1 MTGLIV
7 ASATA
12 AALGVMGAGTFVSG
26 QSPIWTGDVEIDTWS
41 PNLEQLVRIAGGSG
55 GQIGVSIRDLNNE
68 ELKGKAATGVVVED
82 VEADSPAQ
90 KAGFRTGDIVVE
102 FDGERVRSARQFTRL
117 VQETPDG
124 RAVKI
129 AVMRNGQKQVL
140 DATPEAGRMAWNFGI
155 DGDRLKEEIERGL
168 REYPRAFPVE
178 PPQFDF
184 RYDDRG
190 PRRFEY
196 RLPEMVMPY
205 MGGRARLGI
214 SVQSL
219 TPELEEY
226 FGAKNGGVL
235 VSSVAPDSAAA
246 KAGVKAGDVIA
257 TINGRGVNDT
267 GDLMRELRE
276 LSGEVTLGVVR
287 DRKEMTLKATLE
299 QPAMRTPR
307 AGSRPGVI

>member
-1 MTGLIV
+1 MKNIKFGAFFLGLALAV
-7 ASATA
+7 SGAVSLLYAQDRA
-12 AALGVMGAGTFVSG
+12 EPRRLDRGNVMVLDGRGAQLGVMVS
-26 QSPIWTGDVEIDTWS
+26 DVVDAKMS
-41 PNLEQLVRIAGGSG
+41 GVRIDE
-55 GQIGVSIRDLNNE
+55 VN
-68 ELKGKAATGVVVED
+68 
-82 VEADSPAQ
+82 ADSPAQ
-90 KAGFRTGDIVVE
+90 KAGLKEGDIVVE

-129 AVMRNGQKQVL
+129 AVMRNAQKQVL

>member
-1 MTGLIV
+1 MKNIKFGAFFLGLTLAV
-7 ASATA
+7 SGAVSLLSAQDRPA
-12 AALGVMGAGTFVSG
+12 PQRLDRGNVMVLDGRGAQLGVMVS
-26 QSPIWTGDVEIDTWS
+26 DVADAKTS
-41 PNLEQLVRIAGGSG
+41 GVRIDE
-55 GQIGVSIRDLNNE
+55 VNP
-68 ELKGKAATGVVVED
+68 
-82 VEADSPAQ
+82 DSPAE
-90 KAGFRTGDIVVE
+90 KAGLREGDIVVE

-140 DATPEAGRMAWNFGI
+140 DATPEAGRMTWNFGI
-155 DGDRLKEEIERGL
+155 DSDRLKEEIERGL

-205 MGGRARLGI
+205 MSGRARLGV

-246 KAGVKAGDVIA
+246 KAGVKAGDVIT
-257 TINGRGVNDT
+257 TINSRRVNDT
-267 GDLMRELRE
+267 GDLVQELRE
-276 LSGEVTLGVVR
+276 LSGEVTIGVVR
-287 DRKEMTLKATLE
+287 DRKAMELKATLDKP
-299 QPAMRTPR
+299 QGLSPRSPR
-307 AGSRPGVI
+307 ARSRPGVVL

>member
-1 MTGLIV
+1 MKNIKFGALFLGLALV
-7 ASATA
+7 VSGAVSLLYAQDRA
-12 AALGVMGAGTFVSG
+12 EPRRLDRGNVMVLDGRGAQLGVMVS
-26 QSPIWTGDVEIDTWS
+26 DVVDAKMS
-41 PNLEQLVRIAGGSG
+41 GVRIDE
-55 GQIGVSIRDLNNE
+55 VN
-68 ELKGKAATGVVVED
+68 
-82 VEADSPAQ
+82 ADSPAQ
-90 KAGFRTGDIVVE
+90 KAGLKEGDIVVE

>member
-1 MTGLIV
+1 MKNIKFGAFFLGLTLAV
-7 ASATA
+7 SGAVSLLSAQDRA
-12 AALGVMGAGTFVSG
+12 APQRLDRGNVMVLDGRGAQLGVMVS
-26 QSPIWTGDVEIDTWS
+26 DVADATTS
-41 PNLEQLVRIAGGSG
+41 GVRIDE
-55 GQIGVSIRDLNNE
+55 VNP
-68 ELKGKAATGVVVED
+68 
-82 VEADSPAQ
+82 DSPAE
-90 KAGFRTGDIVVE
+90 KAGLRQGDIVVE

-140 DATPEAGRMAWNFGI
+140 DATPEAGRMTWNFGI
-155 DGDRLKEEIERGL
+155 DSDRLKEEIERGL

-205 MGGRARLGI
+205 MSGRARLGI
-214 SVQSL
+214 GVQSL

-246 KAGVKAGDVIA
+246 KAGLKAGDVIT
-257 TINGRGVNDT
+257 TINSRRVNDT
-267 GDLMRELRE
+267 GDLVQELRE
-276 LSGEVTLGVVR
+276 LSGEVTIGVVR
-287 DRKEMTLKATLE
+287 DRKAIELKAILDKP
-299 QPAMRTPR
+299 QGLSPQSPRTR
-307 AGSRPGVI
+307 SRPGVVL

>member
-1 MTGLIV
+1 MKNIKFGAFFLGLV
-7 ASATA
+7 LAVSSAVSLLYA
-12 AALGVMGAGTFVSG
+12 QDRAEPRRLDRGNVMVLDGRGAQLGVMVSDPSTR
-26 QSPIWTGDVEIDTWS
+26 QSPQADS
-41 PNLEQLVRIAGGSG
+41 GSL
-55 GQIGVSIRDLNNE
+55 R
-68 ELKGKAATGVVVED
+68 AGVVVDE
-82 VEADSPAQ
+82 VSPDSPAER
-90 KAGFRTGDIVVE
+90 AGIQVGDIIVE

-140 DATPEAGRMAWNFGI
+140 DATPEAGRMTWNFGI
-155 DGDRLKEEIERGL
+155 DSDRLKEEIERGL

-205 MGGRARLGI
+205 MAGRARLGV

-246 KAGVKAGDVIA
+246 KAGVKAGDVIT

-267 GDLMRELRE
+267 GDLMQELRE
-276 LSGEVTLGVVR
+276 LSGEVTIGVIR

-299 QPAMRTPR
+299 QPAMRTTPR
-307 AGSRPGVI
+307 SGSRPGVIL

>member
-1 MTGLIV
+1 MKNIKFGAFFLGLALAV
-7 ASATA
+7 SGAVSLLYAQDRA
-12 AALGVMGAGTFVSG
+12 EPRRLERGNVMVLDGRGAQLGVMVSDVVDAKTSGAR
-26 QSPIWTGDVEIDTWS
+26 IDEVN
-41 PNLEQLVRIAGGSG
+41 P
-55 GQIGVSIRDLNNE
+55 
-68 ELKGKAATGVVVED
+68 
-82 VEADSPAQ
+82 DSPAE
-90 KAGFRTGDIVVE
+90 KAGLREGDIVVE

-129 AVMRNGQKQVL
+129 AVMRNGQKQML
-140 DATPEAGRMAWNFGI
+140 DATPEAGRMTWNFGI
-155 DGDRLKEEIERGL
+155 DSGRLKEEIERGL

-178 PPQFDF
+178 PPEFGF

-205 MGGRARLGI
+205 MGGRARLGV

-246 KAGVKAGDVIA
+246 KAGVKAGDVIT

-267 GDLMRELRE
+267 GDLMQELRE
-276 LSGEVTLGVVR
+276 LSGEVTIVVVR

-299 QPAMRTPR
+299 QPAPRTPR
-307 AGSRPGVI
+307 AGSRPGAI

>member
-1 MTGLIV
+1 MKNIKFGAFFLGLTLAV
-7 ASATA
+7 SGAVSLLSAQDRA
-12 AALGVMGAGTFVSG
+12 APQRLDRGNVMVLDGRGAQLGVMVS
-26 QSPIWTGDVEIDTWS
+26 DVADAKTS
-41 PNLEQLVRIAGGSG
+41 GVRIDEVNPDG
-55 GQIGVSIRDLNNE
+55 
-68 ELKGKAATGVVVED
+68 
-82 VEADSPAQ
+82 PAE
-90 KAGFRTGDIVVE
+90 KAGLREGDIVVE

-140 DATPEAGRMAWNFGI
+140 DATPEAGRMTWNFGI
-155 DGDRLKEEIERGL
+155 DSDRLKEEIERGL
-168 REYPRAFPVE
+168 REYPREFPVA

-184 RYDDRG
+184 HYDDRG

-205 MGGRARLGI
+205 MGGRARLGV

-246 KAGVKAGDVIA
+246 KAGVKAGDVIT
-257 TINGRGVNDT
+257 TINSRRVNDT
-267 GDLMRELRE
+267 GDLMQELRE
-276 LSGEVTLGVVR
+276 LSGEVTIGVVR

-299 QPAMRTPR
+299 QPAMRTTPR
-307 AGSRPGVI
+307 SGSRPGVIL

>member
-1 MTGLIV
+1 MKNIKFGAFFLGLALV
-7 ASATA
+7 VSGAVSLLYAQDRA
-12 AALGVMGAGTFVSG
+12 EPRRLDRGNVMVLDGRGAQLGVMVS
-26 QSPIWTGDVEIDTWS
+26 DVVDAKMS
-41 PNLEQLVRIAGGSG
+41 GVRIDE
-55 GQIGVSIRDLNNE
+55 VN
-68 ELKGKAATGVVVED
+68 
-82 VEADSPAQ
+82 ADSPAQ
-90 KAGFRTGDIVVE
+90 KAGLKEGDIVVE